1 LRSNPRFPTLP
12 IIAMTANALV
22 SDREM
27 CLQAGMNDHIAKP
40 IDPDQLF
47 GVLLRWIKRP
57 DGDGAGV
64 HEWPGAKSAANAA
77 PRLDLAGGDPLAID
91 GIDIKSALKRT
102 GGNRQRYESLL
113 RRFAAHQATTVE
125 DIRKALSIG
134 DAATAERAA
143 HSLKGAAGTLGVI
156 ALSEA
161 AARTETAIRMGQ
173 GIDAA
178 LSSLLIDLGAAVGA
192 IRAALPQEAPTNGGG
207 GSSRDPRT
215 VVEPLTRL
223 KRLLETDDGEAA
235 DFMIDVRSQL
245 AGVLT
250 AAEIETLSELVG
262 DFNFES
268 ALKCLSSITDR
279 LSLNLK

>member
-1 LRSNPRFPTLP
+1 
-12 IIAMTANALV
+12 
-22 SDREM
+22 
-27 CLQAGMNDHIAKP
+27 MNG
-40 IDPDQLF
+40 LE
-47 GVLLRWIKRP
+47 R
-57 DGDGAGV
+57 
-64 HEWPGAKSAANAA
+64 KSAANAA

-113 RRFAAHQATTVE
+113 RQIRGSSGHDRRGHSQGAVDRRCGNGGACRPFPEGRRRHARRHRTVRGRGQ
-125 DIRKALSIG
+125 DR
-134 DAATAERAA
+134 
-143 HSLKGAAGTLGVI
+143 
-156 ALSEA
+156 
-161 AARTETAIRMGQ
+161 TAIRMGQ

-235 DFMIDVRSQL
+235 DFMIDARSQL
-245 AGVLT
+245 AWVLT
-250 AAEIETLSELVG
+250 TTEIT
-262 DFNFES
+262 
-268 ALKCLSSITDR
+268 
-279 LSLNLK
+279 SLEIQPQ

>member
-1 LRSNPRFPTLP
+1 
-12 IIAMTANALV
+12 
-22 SDREM
+22 
-27 CLQAGMNDHIAKP
+27 
-40 IDPDQLF
+40 LF

-57 DGDGAGV
+57 DGDGAGLQWA
-64 HEWPGAKSAANAA
+64 EAKPATAATPTTKLAA
-77 PRLDLAGGDPLAID
+77 DSPLVID
-91 GIDIKSALKRT
+91 GIDVKSALKRT

-113 RRFAAHQATTVE
+113 RRFAAQQATTVE
-125 DIRKALSIG
+125 DIRKALSMG

-143 HSLKGAAGTLGVI
+143 HSLKGAAGTLGVT

-161 AARTETAIRMGQ
+161 AARAETAIKMGQ
-173 GIDAA
+173 GIDASLTS
-178 LSSLLIDLGAAVGA
+178 LSIDLGAAVGA
-192 IRAALPQEAPTNGGG
+192 IRAALPREAATNGGG
-207 GSSRDPRT
+207 ASRDPAV

-235 DFMIDVRSQL
+235 DFMIDARAQL

>member
-1 LRSNPRFPTLP
+1 
-12 IIAMTANALV
+12 
-22 SDREM
+22 
-27 CLQAGMNDHIAKP
+27 
-40 IDPDQLF
+40 LF

-64 HEWPGAKSAANAA
+64 HEWAGVKSAANAA

-113 RRFAAHQATTVE
+113 RRFAAQQATTVE

-156 ALSEA
+156 VLSEA
-161 AARTETAIRMGQ
+161 AARAETAIRMGQ

-178 LSSLLIDLGAAVGA
+178 LSSLSIDLGAAVGA
-192 IRAALPQEAPTNGGG
+192 IRAALPQPAPTNGGG
-207 GSSRDPRT
+207 ASRDPRT

-235 DFMIDVRSQL
+235 DFMIDARSQL